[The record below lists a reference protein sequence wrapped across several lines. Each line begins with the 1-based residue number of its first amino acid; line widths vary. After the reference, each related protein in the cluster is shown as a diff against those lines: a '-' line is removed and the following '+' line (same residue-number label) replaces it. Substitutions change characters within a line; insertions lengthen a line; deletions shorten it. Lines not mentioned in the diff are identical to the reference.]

1 MCEARVY
8 VDDGFEEKEIM
19 QDVVLVESDGD
30 TWVCVGILGERKL
43 VQGILRKV
51 DFLKHTVHLS
61 HPPEPSVAGGEA
73 STKP

>member
-1 MCEARVY
+1 MCEARVFL
-8 VDDGFEEKEIM
+8 GNGSEEKEIM

-43 VQGILRKV
+43 VQGTLRKV

-61 HPPEPSVAGGEA
+61 HPPEPSVSGGEA
-73 STKP
+73 GTKL

>member
-8 VDDGFEEKEIM
+8 VGDGFEENEIM
-19 QDVVLVESDGD
+19 QDVVLVELDGD

-43 VQGILRKV
+43 VRGTLRKV

-61 HPPEPSVAGGEA
+61 HPPEPAAAEGEA
-73 STKP
+73 GTKP